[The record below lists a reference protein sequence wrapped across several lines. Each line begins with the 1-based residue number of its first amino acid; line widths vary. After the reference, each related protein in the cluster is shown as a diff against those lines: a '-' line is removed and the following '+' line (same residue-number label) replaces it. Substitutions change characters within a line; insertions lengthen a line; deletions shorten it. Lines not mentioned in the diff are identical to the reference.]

1 MNALLSLLAS
11 IPSSAVEIPKAEINN
26 AQLQGAISVILAVA
40 GVVAVIF
47 IILGGLRY
55 TISQGNPQ
63 DLEKGKNM
71 IIYALVGLFFV
82 MFAFLIVQFISGEI
96 F

>member
-1 MNALLSLLAS
+1 
-11 IPSSAVEIPKAEINN
+11 
-26 AQLQGAISVILAVA
+26 
-40 GVVAVIF
+40 
-47 IILGGLRY
+47 
-55 TISQGNPQ
+55 
-63 DLEKGKNM
+63 M